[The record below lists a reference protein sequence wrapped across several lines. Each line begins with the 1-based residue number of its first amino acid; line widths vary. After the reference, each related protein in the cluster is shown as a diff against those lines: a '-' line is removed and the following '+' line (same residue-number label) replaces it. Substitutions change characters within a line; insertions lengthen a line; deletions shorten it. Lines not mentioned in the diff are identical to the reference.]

1 MIVPNPIDKL
11 LCHLAA
17 IMRLPNE
24 PKINPMLVYE
34 RMRPLLYINPPEMRE
49 RSFLCETGND
59 NANGPHIPM
68 QCRLPA
74 NPIIKAGPSIS
85 ALIDI

>member
-1 MIVPNPIDKL
+1 MIIPNPIDKL

-17 IMRLPNE
+17 IIRLPSE

-34 RMRPLLYINPPEMRE
+34 SMRPPLYINPPEMRE
-49 RSFLCETGND
+49 RSLLYEIGND
-59 NANGPHIPM
+59 KAKGPHIPM
-68 QCRLPA
+68 QWRLPA
-74 NPIIKAGPSIS
+74 NPIIKAGPIIS